1 MNQAKVGFLALLVAC
16 VSWLAG
22 CGKSGESGGSPSA
35 GAGAAGAGA
44 KIRICLLPKLKGI
57 AYFTSCYAGA
67 EEAAKA
73 LGDVELIYD
82 GPTEG
87 SAEKQAA
94 MIEKWTLQKVDAIA
108 VAPNAPDVVE
118 KAMNEARKAGIK
130 VLTWDADGTPG
141 SRDYFV
147 NQATATSIGHSLV
160 DAMARDLGGAGATGE
175 VAIISSSPTSAN
187 QNSWIG
193 PMQERLREKYPG
205 LKNVAVKYPGEDQKQ
220 ALQDAQDLIKA
231 YPNLRGIFGIS
242 SVAFPGAAEGVKQ
255 AGKTGTVLVTGLST
269 PNPMKGYVKDGV
281 VKTVVLWNTRDL
293 GYLTLHVAR
302 ALVRGDLKPGATS
315 ITAGRLGT
323 KTIQGDNVMLGDALI
338 FNRENIDQFDF

>member
-1 MNQAKVGFLALLVAC
+1 MNRAKVGFLAVLVAC
-16 VSWLAG
+16 VSWLTG
-22 CGKSGESGGSPSA
+22 CGKSGESDGSPRA

-67 EEAAKA
+67 EEAAKE
-73 LGDVELIYD
+73 LGDIELIYD

-193 PMQERLREKYPG
+193 PMQERLREKYPS

-293 GYLTLHVAR
+293 GYLTIHVAR

-315 ITAGRLGT
+315 ITAGRLGA

-338 FNRENIDQFDF
+338 FNRANIDQFDF